1 MQDRKIFDRLDP
13 QPEVRRNAEN
23 ARDWEFQEEAAF
35 LYRMAVLFRDRLVDP
50 ILRTDRSQV
59 PDPVISFENLR
70 NNNTLAAYTLNRNP
84 QGLLHEIT
92 FNTTHYQTDKGKRVW
107 RYGRWA
113 QLETLLHEMLHL
125 KQQKYGREPYKA
137 GRSTHNREFSQMCK
151 DLGLNVTPNV
161 GSHFA
166 VADEDS
172 PFSIL
177 MKELGNP
184 RPDDVPRAETGK
196 KDWFEIG
203 KKRKGTSTLKHW
215 QCPEC
220 GLNVWIGIKGNPEL
234 IHHPCSERKGSPVF
248 FIRADQ
254 EVHNQVI
261 YQAGSDT
268 NPKLEGKEAEPPA
281 EPYYPDDGDPFD
293 IPNTN

>member
-1 MQDRKIFDRLDP
+1 MENGKLIDRHDP
-13 QPEVRRNAEN
+13 QPLVRKNAES
-23 ARDWEFQEEAAF
+23 ASDWEYQEEAAF

-92 FNTTHYQTDKGKRVW
+92 FNTAHYQTEDSKRVW
-107 RYGRWA
+107 RYGLWA

-125 KQQKYGREPYKA
+125 KQQKYGREPYKP
-137 GRSTHNREFSQMCK
+137 GKSTHNREFSQMCK

-166 VADEDS
+166 VADKDS
-172 PFSIL
+172 PFAIL
-177 MKELGNP
+177 MKELGIP
-184 RPDDVPRAETGK
+184 RPDDVPREETQK
-196 KDWFEIG
+196 KDWFEFG

-220 GLNVWIGIKGNPEL
+220 GLNVRIGIKGNPEI

-254 EVHNQVI
+254 EVHNQII
-261 YQAGSDT
+261 YQADSDT
-268 NPKLEGKEAEPPA
+268 NEVPGDEAAEQPL
-281 EPYYPDDGDPFD
+281 EPYQPDYGDLGD
-293 IPNTN
+293 TS